1 MVLMWWRQALVR
13 FYNQTIIAEF
23 MMPDRPHAEN
33 TLIQTVKKCI
43 RFWISPSKMRPFV
56 PPLKKFYSRYPTFET
71 GCTYIQ

>member
-1 MVLMWWRQALVR
+1 MVPMWWRQALVR

-43 RFWISPSKMRPFV
+43 RFWISHLKMLPFV
-56 PPLKKFYSRYPTFET
+56 LLLKKFYSR
-71 GCTYIQ
+71 